1 MALWCPNAD
10 RTSCYHKQREHPGL
24 MHTRPDKI
32 SGQNNLADLDMTTQT
47 VLAWLPLRGDCC

>member
-1 MALWCPNAD
+1 
-10 RTSCYHKQREHPGL
+10 